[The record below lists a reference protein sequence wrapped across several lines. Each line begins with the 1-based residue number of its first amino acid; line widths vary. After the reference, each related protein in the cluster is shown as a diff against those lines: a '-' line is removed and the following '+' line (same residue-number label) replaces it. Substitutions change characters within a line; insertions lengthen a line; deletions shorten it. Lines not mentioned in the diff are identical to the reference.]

1 MDFTQFATSRKKK
14 PDVVVSASAK
24 PVHVEDND
32 RMAESNIEKKAESK
46 VSESQQ
52 QNRVETFDQV
62 VNERKIPIA
71 NQVDLTGHEKAV
83 SCLSVEPAGNRVVTG
98 SYDYSVKLFDFGG
111 MDSRHRSFKSIE
123 AQENHMV
130 VAISHS
136 PSGDRFIAATGSA
149 QPKIYDREGKEL
161 IKFVRGDMY
170 LRDLSNTKGHTME
183 VTGAQWHPS
192 EKEVVMTCSL
202 DGSIRIWDLLGEST
216 FGSLVN
222 RHVLKVRGLQ
232 SANRVG
238 VTSCCYSPS
247 AIKIVAGA
255 ADGSVHVWNERKIY
269 SKADLVLRHPAC
281 ADSAITSVNVMMD
294 NITLAVRCASGH
306 VFLWDIRN
314 ANTSKAPLKIFSGMI
329 NDYPTANVA
338 FSPDG
343 TLLCCGT
350 SPVTTVRSNAFTKSA
365 GVSGTSGTS
374 TNKSGAADSVTE
386 PSAPETEA
394 SKSRLY
400 FFEVAGTKTDPC
412 LSIAMAV
419 GATAIMVKWHV
430 ATNQILCTLS
440 SGVVRVLY
448 DPAFSKKG
456 ALLSAHKAPKRER
469 DATDFA
475 AVGEIYNPLALP
487 MYRTDMPGDTKK
499 RQADLKDPY
508 LAKIPEKPISQGPGS
523 RPNNSFFFTKYVMQD
538 RIVDNT
544 RSIDPREALLGV
556 DAETRA
562 NPKIFGKAYE
572 TTQPK
577 SQLHTMTFE
586 EEQEEF
592 KKRQKRL

>member
-1 MDFTQFATSRKKK
+1 MDFTKFATSRKKK
-14 PDVVVSASAK
+14 P
-24 PVHVEDND
+24 
-32 RMAESNIEKKAESK
+32 ESISLDQEVK
-46 VSESQQ
+46 VSSEDAAAENGSQGLSADGAAGKSQ
-52 QNRVETFDQV
+52 LLSHAENFDQFV
-62 VNERKIPIA
+62 ADRKIPIA
-71 NQVDLTGHEKAV
+71 NQIDLTGHEKAV

-98 SYDYSVKLFDFGG
+98 SYDYSVKLYDFGG
-111 MDSRHRSFKSIE
+111 MDSRHRSFKSVE

-136 PSGDRFIAATGSA
+136 PSGDRFITATGSA

-183 VTGAQWHPS
+183 VTGAQWHPT

-202 DGSIRIWDLLGEST
+202 DGSLRIWDLVGEST
-216 FGSLVN
+216 FGCLVN
-222 RHVLKVRGLQ
+222 KHVLKVRGLNG
-232 SANRVG
+232 ANRLG
-238 VTSCCYSPS
+238 VTSCCFSPS
-247 AIKIVAGA
+247 AMKIIGGA
-255 ADGSVHVWNERKIY
+255 ADGSVHIWNERKIY

-281 ADSAITSVNVMMD
+281 VESAITSVLMSD
-294 NITLAVRCASGH
+294 NNTLAARSASGH
-306 VFLWDIRN
+306 VFIWDIRN
-314 ANTSKAPLKIFSGMI
+314 PTTAKAPLKIFADLQ

-343 TLLCCGT
+343 SLLCCGT
-350 SPVTTVRSNAFTKSA
+350 SPITTVRSNAFTKA
-365 GVSGTSGTS
+365 GAGTNSSSGTSSATQTS
-374 TNKSGAADSVTE
+374 T
-386 PSAPETEA
+386 SAPVETEA
-394 SKSRLY
+394 CKSRLY
-400 FFEVAGTKTDPC
+400 FLEVAGPSTAPC
-412 LSIAMAV
+412 LSIAVAA
-419 GATAIMVKWHV
+419 GATAIMVKWHPT
-430 ATNQILCTLS
+430 TNQILCTLS
-440 SGVVRVLY
+440 SGAVRVLY

-469 DATDFA
+469 DVTDFA

-499 RQADLKDPY
+499 RKAELKDPY
-508 LAKIPEKPISQGPGS
+508 LAKIPEQPASKGPGS

-544 RSIDPREALLGV
+544 RSIDPREALMSV

-572 TTQPK
+572 STQPNA
-577 SQLHTMTFE
+577 QLHTLTFE
-586 EEQEEF
+586 QEQEEF
-592 KKRQKRL
+592 KKRQKKI